1 MWGDRHPERGGI
13 ETRERRGQRPREK
26 GTETQREEGQRLRAE
41 TQALTRKDPQNHKLG
56 GRGALPSG
64 EPEQRAQA
72 SPPPVSHNP
81 HLGRGWPARAPPLW
95 PSAPPLPSPPPV
107 PWARIQLKFPVTFR
121 RPGTGE
127 NFFQYSQIPPPRR
140 LHVFHSFPRTPES
153 RLPSPSSLG
162 PWSPGRDRQRPQ
174 AEPGGAEAFRTP
186 VGQNPSPALP
196 HVARQ
201 RDGGAG

>member
-1 MWGDRHPERGGI
+1 MEA
-13 ETRERRGQRPREK
+13 
-26 GTETQREEGQRLRAE
+26 GQRLRAE
-41 TQALTRKDPQNHKLG
+41 TQVDIRKDARNQRLG
-56 GRGALPSG
+56 GQGRPAIRRARTKGPGIPSPSFPQPPSG
-64 EPEQRAQA
+64 EGLA
-72 SPPPVSHNP
+72 SKDLPLSPRPRPFPPT
-81 HLGRGWPARAPPLW
+81 LA
-95 PSAPPLPSPPPV
+95 
-107 PWARIQLKFPVTFR
+107 PWAPIQLQFPVTFR

-127 NFFQYSQIPPPRR
+127 ENFFQYSQIPPPWR

-153 RLPSPSSLG
+153 MLQSPSSLG

-174 AEPGGAEAFRTP
+174 AEPNGAVAFRTP